1 MKEALYSDKD
11 VVIDILAQSFYDNKS
26 VNYVIKDDNR
36 KLERIKRLIEYSFEI
51 CFLFGKV
58 LLSDDKKGCALILFP
73 EKKKTTL
80 KSIVLDVKL
89 VVTCLGVKNLLKTLD
104 RESKIKKLHP
114 AQPFVHLWFI
124 GVDPDYQNNSIGSRL
139 LEAVVA
145 EADKLGRNVYLETS
159 TLKNIPW
166 YNKFGFKIFDKIE
179 LSYTL
184 FLLSN
189 KS

>member
-1 MKEALYSDKD
+1 MNTASYNDKAI
-11 VVIDILAQSFYDNKS
+11 VIDILTQSFLDNKS
-26 VNYVIKDDNR
+26 VNYVIKDDNK
-36 KLERIKRLIEYSFEI
+36 KLQRIRSLIDYSFEI

-73 EKKKTTL
+73 EKKKTTI
-80 KSIVLDVKL
+80 KSILLDVKL

-114 AQPFVHLWFI
+114 TVPFVHLWFI
-124 GVDPDYQNNSIGSRL
+124 GVDPTYQNRGIGSKL
-139 LEAVVA
+139 LEEVIS
-145 EADKLGRNVYLETS
+145 EANNLQRNVYLETS

-166 YNKFGFKIFDKIE
+166 YSKFGFKVFNKIE